1 MPWKGWYRLGAAS
14 RTSKS
19 ADKRRWLLSYF
30 VDLDAVIDH
39 LVDLD
44 VVLSLID
51 EEGNPSAGQLS
62 IRVTQDSTAA
72 IAGDA
77 VEEAQARTRS
87 MTQPPVADAAKALTA
102 ISDTVSNQQN
112 LITSFDALVNKLG
125 VLVKIGDEVAKVW
138 FSIPSRSMH
147 NSK

>member
-1 MPWKGWYRLGAAS
+1 
-14 RTSKS
+14 
-19 ADKRRWLLSYF
+19 
-30 VDLDAVIDH
+30 LDAVIDD

-51 EEGNPSAGQLS
+51 KEGNPSAGQLS

-72 IAGDA
+72 IAGGA
-77 VEEAQARTRS
+77 VKEAQARTQNV
-87 MTQPPVADAAKALTA
+87 TQPFVADAANALTA

-112 LITSFDALVNKLG
+112 LITSFDALMNKLG
-125 VLVKIGDEVAKVW
+125 VLVKIGDEIAKVW

-147 NSK
+147 KSK